1 MSFSKRTW
9 IILAVV
15 VAVLCA
21 LWLMHGRRDD
31 TNAAKSGPDDEAPA
45 AAVAAVMRA
54 PAERSIT
61 IPGVFTAYQDIL
73 VHARVSGYVKDI
85 FVDIGDKVHTGEVLA
100 ILDIPELNAQV
111 NAAKAAIVRDK
122 SQVLRAR
129 NDVRRAEALH
139 FALHAEYVRLKGA
152 AATQPGLIAQQEID
166 NAQAKDLS
174 SEAQIDASK
183 SELSAA
189 QNHVSQDQADLE
201 RYQAS
206 QAYSYVRAPF
216 NGVVT
221 FRYADT
227 GALIAAGTDESKNAM
242 PIVRLAQSDLLRL
255 RMPVPEEDAVYMH
268 IGGPA
273 TVQVQATGELIHT
286 KIVRFTRSMDFATR
300 TMLTEVDIPNPDLH
314 LDPGM
319 YANTTFPLV
328 TDPNAMV
335 VPING
340 IVEGD
345 HPYVLVVDSRNRIVK
360 HPVVLGIQGANFY
373 QIVSGVK
380 LGDRV
385 IVGNQANYQIGQ
397 KVTPSPVDLHLV
409 TFEQTSN
416 LHGNG
421 TSGAAAS
428 ANDHA
433 TVPAP
438 PGEAPPSGT
447 PPAAT
452 PTSPV
457 PRHRPVRKRSG
468 W

>member
-1 MSFSKRTW
+1 MRFSKRTW

-21 LWLMHGRRDD
+21 LWLMHGRDD
-31 TNAAKSGPDDEAPA
+31 NKAANNGPEDEAPT
-45 AAVAAVMRA
+45 AAVAPVMRA

-73 VHARVSGYVKDI
+73 VHARVSGYVKNI

-100 ILDIPELNAQV
+100 ILEIPELNAQV
-111 NAAKAAIVRDK
+111 DAAKAAIVRDK
-122 SQVLRAR
+122 AQVLRAH

-174 SEAQIDASK
+174 SEAQIDAAK

-189 QNHVSQDQADLE
+189 QNRVAQDQADLQ

-319 YANTTFPLV
+319 YANTTFPLK

-345 HPYVLVVDSRNRIVK
+345 HPYVLVVNSENRIEK

-397 KVTPSPVDLHLV
+397 KVTPSPVDLKLA
-409 TFEQTSN
+409 TFEQTS
-416 LHGNG
+416 HIPVTAG
-421 TSGAAAS
+421 TPGSTAS
-428 ANDHA
+428 ANNPG
-433 TVPAP
+433 TMSTP
-438 PGEAPPSGT
+438 PSAPPSET
-447 PPAAT
+447 PASA
-452 PTSPV
+452 PV
-457 PRHRPVRKRSG
+457 SSTPRHRSVRKRSG